1 MLALGVTGVVIAIVL
16 DALAY
21 KRLATTGQKTPVKGI
36 VISVAAGLLMGWFYS
51 FVAQSMSKIDP
62 VTKVLDEAGKEAS

>member
-1 MLALGVTGVVIAIVL
+1 LAKPEGNVPMLAAGVACVMLAIVL

-21 KRLATTGQKTPVKGI
+21 KKLASTGQKTPVKGI

-51 FVAQSMSKIDP
+51 FVAQAMRNGPQNSDQ
-62 VTKVLDEAGKEAS
+62 